1 MNSSFECYWKTVRW
15 QASIPEH
22 RGKNQ
27 TCGTLVEDTTLD
39 LKVSTDITAHVLM
52 FGSTKNQFVVHTV
65 PTIQIHNYTI
75 LNETWNKCV
84 LLHSLYTSYLWPLLW
99 WLSLIW
105 GRRCHILPLWRPW
118 SGTHKPYWASGCSL
132 WLMWTWTS
140 LWSRSGPSDPV
151 QVINHIL
158 IKRKPPNIQL
168 LCES

>member
-1 MNSSFECYWKTVRW
+1 MTGFNTWAQGKKSNMWNTGWRHHTEPK
-15 QASIPEH
+15 SIY
-22 RGKNQ
+22 RYNC
-27 TCGTLVEDTTLD
+27 TCSDVWINKEPICCSYRNN
-39 LKVSTDITAHVLM
+39 VY
-52 FGSTKNQFVVHTV
+52 V